1 MVTVDATGESNE
13 KMGEPV
19 PATPPTLTA
28 DSPNIVRIELL
39 RQAIVVADV
48 QDDVSHATISSALV
62 AVSSPTP
69 KSSPETV
76 TELPPLTAVFNATEE
91 TRAVSKLKM
100 RDDVPAIAATVTAD
114 SPNIVLNAP
123 ETQEVDVAEVQDVEP
138 HGTNSRAAVDV
149 TSLTP
154 KSSPT
159 TVTDAP
165 PLAGVFHIRRQL
177 DATGESKLY
186 PSTSVPATPP
196 TLTVDT
202 NTSVTTARDKQ
213 PKLVA
218 DVQDDVL
225 QTASDSAALAL
236 SSETPKSSPITV
248 TELPPLTAEFRS
260 PYDTTAASK
269 LYPSTSVPATPPT
282 LTVDTNTFVT
292 AARDKQPKLVADDQ
306 DDVLQTASDSAALAL
321 SSEAPKSSPITVT
334 ELPPLNALFSR
345 P

>member
-1 MVTVDATGESNE
+1 MEVHNVVAQESDPNATVSVGAERLKSSPVTVIDTPPDRGAFRLVTVDATGESNE

-39 RQAIVVADV
+39 RQESVVADV
-48 QDDVSHATISSALV
+48 HDDVPHATISSEFV
-62 AVSSPTP
+62 AVWSPSP

-76 TELPPLTAVFNATEE
+76 TELPPPLTAVFNATEE

-202 NTSVTTARDKQ
+202 NT
-213 PKLVA
+213 
-218 DVQDDVL
+218 
-225 QTASDSAALAL
+225 
-236 SSETPKSSPITV
+236 
-248 TELPPLTAEFRS
+248 
-260 PYDTTAASK
+260 
-269 LYPSTSVPATPPT
+269 
-282 LTVDTNTFVT
+282 
-292 AARDKQPKLVADDQ
+292 
-306 DDVLQTASDSAALAL
+306 
-321 SSEAPKSSPITVT
+321 
-334 ELPPLNALFSR
+334 
-345 P
+345 